1 MSALM
6 ATVKWDIKDIMS
18 QHSQY
23 VDSLLKVR
31 NYAVLYIGHHHSLPF
46 ILHRSL
52 LILLIKLV
60 KFKSLLSK
68 LVSYHNIVL
77 CVN

>member
-1 MSALM
+1 MSTLM

-31 NYAVLYIGHHHSLPF
+31 N
-46 ILHRSL
+46 
-52 LILLIKLV
+52 
-60 KFKSLLSK
+60 
-68 LVSYHNIVL
+68 
-77 CVN
+77 